1 MKEPLTKPSPGLRG
15 HCEDST
21 TMPLM
26 IIFFYCFYDDARIA
40 YALTLTV
47 LSITA
52 PRNTTFL
59 CLTDW

>member
-1 MKEPLTKPSPGLRG
+1 
-15 HCEDST
+15 
-21 TMPLM
+21 MPLM